1 MIGTQKRTPW
11 LVWLVYAGDVIL
23 LMCTVLIAYWI
34 RSSTDLLDAK
44 PFQIPNAYYQYAAF
58 FALIG
63 LALLISSHRY
73 QPKTVFF
80 NADLFL
86 SLVRVCS
93 LAAGI
98 TFIGGFAI
106 RGFWSAEIDLQSRR
120 NLLLIW
126 ILSIVLLTTWH
137 AVCDY
142 VLRWFRLRG
151 LGLNRVLIIGACEQ
165 SQEFFSYTRANPAL
179 GYSPAG
185 FLADDQDRGYIDVDD
200 LIGSVDQLS
209 EVIRD
214 QWIDEV
220 LVSDQYLHP
229 DSIRRIASICERAD
243 IRLTMMPQFSG
254 FLSVNSHIHEVA
266 GLPLVTSDVRIL
278 GSKGRLTKRAMD
290 LAALVLVTVATLPFL
305 ILLVTTAALSIK
317 LESRGPLLFKQKRI
331 GKGGRPFW
339 LYKFRSMRQGAEGML
354 QDMEDLNEASGPLF
368 KIRTDPR
375 VTRVG
380 RVLRR
385 YSIDELPQLYNV
397 WRGTMS
403 LVGPRPPLPSEVDQ
417 YADWQ
422 MNRFDV
428 LPGVVGLPQVSGR
441 SDLSFDDTIAL
452 DLFYIENWSPV
463 LDIKILLKTIPT
475 VLFGRGAY

>member
-1 MIGTQKRTPW
+1 MQQRTPW
-11 LVWLVYAGDVIL
+11 LVWLVYAGDVGF
-23 LMCTVLIAYWI
+23 LMCSVLFAYWI
-34 RSSTDLLDAK
+34 RFSTDLVDAK
-44 PFQIPNAYYQYAAF
+44 PFQIPLTYYQYAAF

-80 NADLFL
+80 NADQFL

-93 LAAGI
+93 LTSGI
-98 TFIGGFAI
+98 TFIGGFAT
-106 RGFWSAEIDLQSRR
+106 RGFWSTEIDLQSRR
-120 NLLLIW
+120 NLLLSW
-126 ILSIVLLTTWH
+126 ILSIVLLTAWH
-137 AVCDY
+137 AICDH
-142 VLRWFRLRG
+142 VLKWFRKRG
-151 LGLNRVLIIGACEQ
+151 LGLNHVLIIGAGQ
-165 SQEFFSYTRANPAL
+165 QAKEFFSYTRANPAL
-179 GYSPAG
+179 GYRPVG
-185 FLADDQDRGYIDVDD
+185 FLADSQEGGDQVADLVGGVDE
-200 LIGSVDQLS
+200 LT

-229 DSIRRIASICERAD
+229 ESIRRIASICERAD
-243 IRLTMMPQFSG
+243 IRLTMMPQFAG
-254 FLSVNSHIHEVA
+254 FLSANSHIHEVG
-266 GLPLVTSDVRIL
+266 GLPLVTNDVRIL

-290 LAALVLVTVATLPFL
+290 LAALAVVGMATLPLL
-305 ILLVTTAALSIK
+305 ITLVMAVVLAIK
-317 LESRGPLLFKQKRI
+317 IESRGPVLFKQKRV

-339 LYKFRSMRQGAEGML
+339 LYKFRSMRRDAETML
-354 QDMEDLNEASGPLF
+354 REMESMNEASGPLF
-368 KIRTDPR
+368 KIRSDPR

-385 YSIDELPQLYNV
+385 CSIDELPQLYNV
-397 WRGTMS
+397 WRGNMS
-403 LVGPRPPLPSEVDQ
+403 LVGPRPPIPSEVEQ

-428 LPGVVGLPQVSGR
+428 PPGIVGLPQVSGR
-441 SDLSFDDTIAL
+441 SELSFDDTIRL